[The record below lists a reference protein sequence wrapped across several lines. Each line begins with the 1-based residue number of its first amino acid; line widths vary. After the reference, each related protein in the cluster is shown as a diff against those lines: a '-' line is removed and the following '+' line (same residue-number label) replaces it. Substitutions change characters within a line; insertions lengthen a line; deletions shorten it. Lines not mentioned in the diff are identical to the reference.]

1 MCWSGAWKQMVM
13 SVRTNRLNVISF
25 SHTYDQ
31 HYLVLL
37 LNFHPPSWQ
46 RLTSHAN
53 DSSLFVKQFIRVI
66 SLWQAYWNKQNSAG
80 NCHCL
85 IDIVFIFQ
93 MQNNNRS
100 PVMCNQAVGITS
112 ANQDPLSLTKKCTAS
127 SKEALIHKHLYHYTY
142 HKQISHLVIRR
153 NCNWYHNAFYQ
164 MLCKM
169 STLGRVKQFFFY
181 KSVNIKHKA
190 VKNIIRCQDQRRQN
204 Y

>member
-1 MCWSGAWKQMVM
+1 MQTTAPC
-13 SVRTNRLNVISF
+13 
-25 SHTYDQ
+25 
-31 HYLVLL
+31 L
-37 LNFHPPSWQ
+37 LNSSSAWYHYDK
-46 RLTSHAN
+46 LTET
-53 DSSLFVKQFIRVI
+53 
-66 SLWQAYWNKQNSAG
+66 NKQNSAG

-153 NCNWYHNAFYQ
+153 NCNW
-164 MLCKM
+164 
-169 STLGRVKQFFFY
+169 
-181 KSVNIKHKA
+181 
-190 VKNIIRCQDQRRQN
+190 
-204 Y
+204 